1 MKINNEGRKLIESFE
16 GLILQSYDDANDK
29 VIHEGETAHG
39 TLTIGY
45 GHTSAAGSPKV
56 FPGMRISAVQADQIL
71 ANDLS
76 KVETTV
82 NRLVK
87 VPVTSNQYSALGSF
101 EFNTGSLGRSS
112 VLFKLNNKDYKG
124 ACDAFML
131 YTKGRINGQ
140 LVHMDGLTRRRKAEQ
155 ALFNKK
161 DNVSGPIAGTITGSI
176 VAASSFSSIV
186 HQHPYSALAI
196 GIGLAIGV
204 GLIVHYFKNKGK

>member
-1 MKINNEGRKLIESFE
+1 MKINNEGRKLIEGFE

-29 VIHEGETAHG
+29 VIHEGETARG

-56 FPGMRISAVQADQIL
+56 YPGMKISAVQADQIL

-87 VPVTSNQYSALGSF
+87 VPVTSNQYSSLGSF
-101 EFNTGSLGRSS
+101 HFNTGSLGKAT
-112 VLFKLNNKDYKG
+112 VLKKLNMKDYKG
-124 ACDAFML
+124 ACEALML
-131 YTKGRINGQ
+131 YTKGRVEGK
-140 LVHMDGLTRRRKAEQ
+140 LVHMDGLVRRRRAEQ

-161 DNVSGPIAGTITGSI
+161 DNLTGPVIAATTG
-176 VAASSFSSIV
+176 
-186 HQHPYSALAI
+186 
-196 GIGLAIGV
+196 GV
-204 GLIVHYFKNKGK
+204 GYALSQYWGTHKIEIIVGAIIIAVVAGLITHFIRNKGK